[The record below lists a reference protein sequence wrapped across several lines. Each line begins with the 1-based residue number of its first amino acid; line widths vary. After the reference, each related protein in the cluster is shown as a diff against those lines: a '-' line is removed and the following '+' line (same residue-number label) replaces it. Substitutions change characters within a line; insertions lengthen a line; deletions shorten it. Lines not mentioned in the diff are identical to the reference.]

1 VPFVFQTLR
10 AVHGDAV
17 SARDRAM
24 AERIQRYFVSFVK
37 SGNPNSPGLLP
48 WQKHD
53 RSKRALMLFGAEG
66 PRMQR
71 DPWQARLDLIERAAN
86 R

>member
-1 VPFVFQTLR
+1 
-10 AVHGDAV
+10 
-17 SARDRAM
+17 
-24 AERIQRYFVSFVK
+24 
-37 SGNPNSPGLLP
+37 LP

-53 RSKRALMLFGAEG
+53 RSKRELMLFGAEG

-71 DPWQARLDLIERAAN
+71 DPWQARLDLIERAAD